1 MDHEQEDY
9 YDEDP
14 EDGVPYFDLD
24 TSQTNLTS
32 VVGAVARLRCSVH
45 HLGSN
50 TVSLLTACLAP
61 AQSPCQMYLRRLL
74 RPEHKPAHKEQ

>member
-14 EDGVPYFDLD
+14 EDGVPYFDPD

-45 HLGSN
+45 HLGTN
-50 TVSLLTACLAP
+50 TVSRALAARCP
-61 AQSPCQMYLRRLL
+61 IYSR
-74 RPEHKPAHKEQ
+74 

>member
-1 MDHEQEDY
+1 MDNEQEDY

-14 EDGVPYFDLD
+14 EDGVPYFDPD

-50 TVSLLTACLAP
+50 TVSLLTACLASLSLP
-61 AQSPCQMYLRRLL
+61 AKCTSEDC
-74 RPEHKPAHKEQ
+74 